1 MIYNP
6 EQPLRA
12 QIQSLDAG
20 EELTIPMGTYP
31 DQTVR
36 TYACEQG
43 LRLGSVYTVHRDR
56 EARTITVTR
65 TS

>member
-12 QIQSLDAG
+12 QIQSLDDG
-20 EELTIPMGTYP
+20 EELTVPMGIYP
-31 DQTVR
+31 DQTFR

-43 LRLGSVYTVHRDR
+43 LRLGYGYTVHRDR